1 MHWYIVP
8 APFLQ
13 NIKKIVKMFLNC
25 QTKPENII
33 TFSFYKKSLVDTTN
47 KCESNFLTTYVGM
60 YLFETATGN

>member
-1 MHWYIVP
+1 
-8 APFLQ
+8 
-13 NIKKIVKMFLNC
+13 MFLNC